1 MPFEKLALILLIVI
15 VAAGLTLWVALSL
28 VSATSLSPFVGLSLL
43 SIAALVAA
51 LLVRRLS

>member
-15 VAAGLTLWVALSL
+15 AAAGLTVWLALSL
-28 VSATSLSPFVGLSLL
+28 VSATALSPFVGLSLL
-43 SIAALVAA
+43 SIVALVAA

>member
-15 VAAGLTLWVALSL
+15 VAAGLTLWIALSL